1 LLIVEWDAFF
11 NKAIFATSK
20 PSLMKIQQLT
30 ATLLIISVLLTAC
43 GRGSDNKRQKQ
54 DQKETSQPGVVNV
67 YSHRHYEVDEKL
79 FDQFTEKTGIEVKVV
94 NASADELIKKLSMEG
109 KSSPAD
115 VLITVD
121 AGRLYRAME
130 KDLLQPVSSATLE
143 QNIPE
148 RFRDPKG
155 HWYGLTYRA
164 RVIVRHKERVDSAAI
179 TTYEGLADPKWQDK
193 LLIRSSSNIYN
204 QSLLASIIA
213 HKGEKAAKN
222 WAEGLVSSM
231 ARQPKGGD
239 RDQIKAVA
247 AGEGDLAVVNTYY
260 LAHLLNSENK
270 AEVKAGQQVDVVF
283 PNQNGRGTH
292 INVSGA
298 GVTKH
303 APNQENAIA
312 FLEYLSSREAQ
323 SQFAAAN
330 YEYPIRDDVEK
341 ADILASWGDFKKDTI
356 SLNTLGRLN
365 HKAVKIMDQAGWK

>member
-1 LLIVEWDAFF
+1 MRIHLLP
-11 NKAIFATSK
+11 ATF
-20 PSLMKIQQLT
+20 
-30 ATLLIISVLLTAC
+30 LILSILVTAC
-43 GRGSDNKRQKQ
+43 GSGSNDNKQKQ
-54 DQKETSQPGVVNV
+54 DQKETAQSDVVNV

-79 FDQFTEKTGIEVKVV
+79 FEQFTEQTGIEVKVV

-130 KDLLQPVSSATLE
+130 KDLLQPVSSETLE
-143 QNIPE
+143 QNVPE

-193 LLIRSSSNIYN
+193 VLIRSSSNIYN

-213 HKGEKAAKN
+213 HKGEEAASN
-222 WAEGLVSSM
+222 WAEGLVSNM

-247 AGEGDLAVVNTYY
+247 AGQGDLAVVNTYY
-260 LAHLLNSENK
+260 LGHLLNSDNE

-303 APNQENAIA
+303 APNKENAIA
-312 FLEYLSSREAQ
+312 FLEYLSSQEAQ

-330 YEYPIRDDVEK
+330 YEYPIREDVEK

-365 HKAVKIMDQAGWK
+365 RKAVKIMDRAGWK